1 MIDDGAHP
9 FVLRTSRLALR
20 PARPGDVA
28 DLHAVLSDARAM
40 RFWSSPPHVD
50 IAQTADWLADTI
62 AIPPGEGEDFVIERD
77 ERVIGKVGLY
87 RFPEIGF
94 ILHPDYWRQGF
105 AREALAAVIDPAFVV
120 HRLPQIVADVDPD
133 NVASLAL
140 LSGLGFIETGRAERT
155 WCVGGRWCDSV
166 YLALGKGDWG
176 ANRS

>member
-1 MIDDGAHP
+1 MSDDGAHQP
-9 FVLRTSRLALR
+9 ILRTSRLVLR
-20 PARPGDVA
+20 PARPDDV
-28 DLHAVLSDARAM
+28 DELHAVLSDARAM

-50 IAQTADWLADTI
+50 IAQTADWLADTM
-62 AIPPGEGEDFVIERD
+62 AILPEEGEDFVVERD

-94 ILHPDYWRQGF
+94 ILHPDHWRQGV
-105 AREALAAVIDPAFVV
+105 AREALGAVIDRAFVV

-133 NVASLAL
+133 NFASLAL
-140 LSGLGFIETGRAERT
+140 LSGVGFIETGRAERT

-166 YLALGKGDWG
+166 YLALGEEDWR